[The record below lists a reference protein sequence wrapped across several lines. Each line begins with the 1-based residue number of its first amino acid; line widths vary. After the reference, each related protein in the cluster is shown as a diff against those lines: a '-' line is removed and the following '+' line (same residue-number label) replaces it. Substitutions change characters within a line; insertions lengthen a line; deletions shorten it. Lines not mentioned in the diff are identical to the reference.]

1 MKKIVWGLCLIGV
14 ATPASAAFWQQAKED
29 AEAKP
34 ESPVKVNVQGAD
46 EALAENLRA
55 LMPSLRNLVC
65 DSPSDRVTRFIE
77 SSDEKLQNAA
87 EGMGYFDAQFNVTP
101 VRQGNCLALN
111 VAVQPGEPVKVTQ
124 VNIQV
129 TGEGKDLAG
138 FREVLAAP
146 PYQPG
151 EVFVNKK
158 YTDFKSSLNR
168 TANNLGFFDAEY
180 ITREIQVNPDT
191 HQAQVNLHFDTGKR
205 YRVGKVDVQ
214 QDVLDQEHLNR
225 FVRLREGEPYD
236 MAAALKQQRI
246 LEGSG
251 YYSDVQV
258 RSNHQ
263 QATEGAVPVEI
274 KAQRGKRYTYAGKL
288 GYGTDTGMRSETGM
302 DIHWVNKK
310 GHQFSTKAVVAQ
322 KEQSVEATY
331 KVPLWHPENEY
342 TSVSAGWKKSDSDN
356 IKSKALKL
364 GVDYNRR
371 RESDWQQTVFIN
383 YLDET
388 TQVTGDPAT
397 HSQLT
402 LLGARAKKTK
412 SNDTLFPSKGWSLS
426 AEVQGAQKG
435 VLSDQSI
442 AQGKVQGKYLQT
454 FDNRGKLILQGS
466 AGTTLSNAL
475 NEVPKSLRFFAGGQ
489 NSVRGYAFEALG
501 EKNAAGEV
509 VGGKHLLT
517 SSAEYEHPL
526 ANKWSAAAFV
536 DAGNAFDTTT
546 NLSMKVGAGV
556 GVRWKS
562 PLGPVRADVAVPK
575 DNTRDVQFY
584 FSLGPDL

>member
-1 MKKIVWGLCLIGV
+1 
-14 ATPASAAFWQQAKED
+14 
-29 AEAKP
+29 
-34 ESPVKVNVQGAD
+34 
-46 EALAENLRA
+46 
-55 LMPSLRNLVC
+55 
-65 DSPSDRVTRFIE
+65 
-77 SSDEKLQNAA
+77 
-87 EGMGYFDAQFNVTP
+87 
-101 VRQGNCLALN
+101 
-111 VAVQPGEPVKVTQ
+111 
-124 VNIQV
+124 
-129 TGEGKDLAG
+129 
-138 FREVLAAP
+138 
-146 PYQPG
+146 
-151 EVFVNKK
+151 
-158 YTDFKSSLNR
+158 
-168 TANNLGFFDAEY
+168 
-180 ITREIQVNPDT
+180 
-191 HQAQVNLHFDTGKR
+191 
-205 YRVGKVDVQ
+205 
-214 QDVLDQEHLNR
+214 
-225 FVRLREGEPYD
+225 
-236 MAAALKQQRI
+236 
-246 LEGSG
+246 
-251 YYSDVQV
+251 
-258 RSNHQ
+258 
-263 QATEGAVPVEI
+263 
-274 KAQRGKRYTYAGKL
+274 
-288 GYGTDTGMRSETGM
+288 MRSETGM

-322 KEQSVEATY
+322 KEQSVEGTY